1 MFGTD
6 FLSGSASCILMGGV
20 YQGLGGAKPPHGARS
35 MEKYLLLIANNN
47 DPVRMQY
54 NSIGL
59 LKVNLQV
66 TT

>member
-1 MFGTD
+1 
-6 FLSGSASCILMGGV
+6 MGGV
-20 YQGLGGAKPPHGARS
+20 YQGLGAKPPHGART
-35 MEKYLLLIANNN
+35 MEKYLLVIANNN
-47 DPVRMQY
+47 DPVQLQH